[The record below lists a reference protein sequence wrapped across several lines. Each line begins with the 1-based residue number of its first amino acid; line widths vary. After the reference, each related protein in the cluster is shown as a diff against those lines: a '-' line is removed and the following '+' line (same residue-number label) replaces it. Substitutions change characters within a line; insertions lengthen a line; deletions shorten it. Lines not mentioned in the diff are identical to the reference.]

1 MKRLVCIIVLLVLA
15 SHTPAQDFHIVASRR
30 TVIRETASSSANDLA
45 RLDAGETLNCIT
57 DPATAQP
64 EQRERFYRVRLVDG
78 REGWASTYNV
88 RVEHGLAP
96 GTPMG
101 IAAAPGGP
109 LAYHAGL
116 VGLPRGYVEL
126 VNDGYVVG
134 YDPRLKIPAWVQYR
148 LTREDI
154 AMDRPRSNAFGPDDR
169 VPSPAQSTPA
179 DYAAATSWGQWNAMG
194 LQPPQTGATAYVR
207 GHLAP
212 ARDMAR
218 TDDIERSS
226 YLLTNMAP
234 MVHNG
239 FNNGLWGSLE
249 GRVRQW
255 VEARGELTI
264 IIGPVF
270 LSSPRQID
278 PPVSEAERSVAAVQA
293 VVMAQPPVARQVIY
307 NVVGEGEV
315 AAPTAMFKVVIDM
328 RDPREPQVIA
338 FLVPHFRQIGA
349 DLADY
354 LVSVRDIERV
364 TGLDLLSELEDEIEH
379 SVEAVRAPGLW

>member
-1 MKRLVCIIVLLVLA
+1 MKRLACILVLFILA
-15 SHTPAQDFHIVASRR
+15 AQSPAQDFHVVASRR
-30 TVIRETASSSANDLA
+30 TVIRETASSSARDLA
-45 RLDAGETLNCIT
+45 RIDAGETLNCIT
-57 DPATAQP
+57 DPATSQP

-78 REGWASTYNV
+78 REGWASAFNV
-88 RVEHGLAP
+88 RIERGVAP
-96 GTPMG
+96 GTATG
-101 IAAAPGGP
+101 ITAAAGGP
-109 LAYHAGL
+109 LAHHAGL
-116 VGLPRGYVEL
+116 VGLPRGYFEL
-126 VNDGYVVG
+126 ANDGYIVG

-154 AMDRPRSNAFGPDDR
+154 ATDRPRSNAFGPDDR
-169 VPSPAQSTPA
+169 VPTPGQSTPA
-179 DYAAATSWGQWNAMG
+179 DYAAATSWNTWNALG

-249 GRVRQW
+249 NRVRQW
-255 VEARGELTI
+255 VNDRGELTI

-270 LSSPRQID
+270 MSSPRQID
-278 PPVSEAERSVAAVQA
+278 PPVSEAERAAAAVQA
-293 VVMAQPPVARQVIY
+293 VVMAQPPVARQVVY

-315 AAPTAMFKVVIDM
+315 AVPTAMFKVIIDL
-328 RDPREPQVIA
+328 RDPREPEVIA
-338 FLVPHFRQIGA
+338 FLVPHFRRIGA
-349 DLADY
+349 NLAEY
-354 LVSVRDIERV
+354 LVSVRDIERM
-364 TGLDLLSELEDEIEH
+364 TGLDLLSELEDEIEQ
-379 SVEAVRAPGLW
+379 SVEAVRAPALW